1 MDNIH
6 RVVGMVDDI
15 DGVAVVD
22 ISNPVAVVGTDDAVV
37 LADISGIAV
46 LGDNDILV
54 PAVVE

>member
-1 MDNIH
+1 
-6 RVVGMVDDI
+6 MVDDI